1 MSRRLEDLQ
10 PPPAVC
16 RILPEQFVTAI
27 CAATLID
34 RAKILR
40 ACIARVVDLQ
50 GVEKDFCLRGTRFL
64 DTRLVA
70 PDLQEIEI

>member
-1 MSRRLEDLQ
+1 MSRLEEIQ

-16 RILPEQFVTAI
+16 RIQPQQVVKAV
-27 CAATLID
+27 CASMVID

-40 ACIARVVDLQ
+40 AYNALVVDLQ
-50 GVEKDFCLRGTRFL
+50 GIEKDFCLWSTRFL

-70 PDLQEIEI
+70 PDLEESET